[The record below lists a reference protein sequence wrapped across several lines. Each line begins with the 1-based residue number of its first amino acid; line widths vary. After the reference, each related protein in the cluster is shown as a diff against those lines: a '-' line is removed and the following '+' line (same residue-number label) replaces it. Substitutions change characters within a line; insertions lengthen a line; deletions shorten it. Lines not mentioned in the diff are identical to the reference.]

1 MIKIIIIVLNLNQ
14 FFFMHYR
21 VYLKTGYSFS
31 ADVWSFGMLLY
42 ELIAGHLPYHDCEP
56 RKIAAKVMAGE
67 LPVWPAEADAS
78 GTYKPL
84 MKVAKRCWKIEPAER
99 PSSAE
104 LVTMLK
110 KLQR

>member
-1 MIKIIIIVLNLNQ
+1 MGKDVKVTDFDISKVLRDGELAMTVSGTPS
-14 FFFMHYR
+14 FTAPE

-42 ELIAGHLPYHDCEP
+42 EHIAGHLPYHDCEP

-84 MKVAKRCWKIEPAER
+84 MKVAKR
-99 PSSAE
+99 
-104 LVTMLK
+104 
-110 KLQR
+110 